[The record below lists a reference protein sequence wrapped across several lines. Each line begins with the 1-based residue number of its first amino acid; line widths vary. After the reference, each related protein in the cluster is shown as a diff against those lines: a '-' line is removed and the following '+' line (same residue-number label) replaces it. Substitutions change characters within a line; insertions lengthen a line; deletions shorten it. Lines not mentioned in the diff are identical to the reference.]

1 MMFKVLIPMPWLLV
15 QVEAVDPLLRPV
27 DLDHL
32 QQVVPRGQ
40 VAVLVEVLIQMQQV
54 DLVK

>member
-1 MMFKVLIPMPWLLV
+1 MPWLLV

-27 DLDHL
+27 DLDQL

-40 VAVLVEVLIQMQQV
+40 VADLVEVLIPMQQV